1 MVDGVLEDV
10 LERLVVLLFGLDH
23 LRPEPAAEEVVL
35 SGMAVVEGAGV
46 LTVEVSH
53 AVGEIRERC
62 LDQQVVVVAEQAAG
76 VQAPAVTPANAAE
89 DLGEGGAVGVVAEDG
104 LVVVPLRDDVVV
116 RAFFEVAARAS
127 HAVDRTVV
135 APPIRAPSAF

>member
-1 MVDGVLEDV
+1 VVDWVLEDV

-23 LRPEPAAEEVVL
+23 FRPEPAAEDMVL
-35 SGMAVVEGAGV
+35 SGVPLVECAGV
-46 LTVEVSH
+46 LTVEVAH
-53 AVGEIRERC
+53 AVGEIRERR

-76 VQAPAVTPANAAE
+76 VQAPAVATADAAE
-89 DLGEGGAVGVVAEDG
+89 DPREDGAVGVVAEDG

-127 HAVDRTVV
+127 HVGDRTVV
-135 APPIRAPSAF
+135 SPPRRAPSAF